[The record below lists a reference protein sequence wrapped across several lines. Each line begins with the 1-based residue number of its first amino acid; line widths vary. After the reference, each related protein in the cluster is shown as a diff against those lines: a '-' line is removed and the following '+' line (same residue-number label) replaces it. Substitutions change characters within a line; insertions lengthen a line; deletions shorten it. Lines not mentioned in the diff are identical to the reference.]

1 MRYES
6 RPKKGMRMTRAVK
19 HGVDSFR
26 RLHQTPGLGCTTSGL
41 QTEQGSNSVSTGTR
55 VVQSEHLV
63 QCCHSLGHE
72 MRSPVYI
79 YLRLHL
85 AIMINCKAD
94 GRSELIGIYVK
105 VGREGMDERFHE
117 SVPSLFSNSSIYQRQ
132 SFCREQV
139 QSMAN
144 VRIPSGI
151 NISKISARMW
161 GVCVLYLCIY
171 THRHTH
177 IEFLSSIMPYALPL

>member
-1 MRYES
+1 M
-6 RPKKGMRMTRAVK
+6 
-19 HGVDSFR
+19 
-26 RLHQTPGLGCTTSGL
+26 
-41 QTEQGSNSVSTGTR
+41 
-55 VVQSEHLV
+55 
-63 QCCHSLGHE
+63 
-72 MRSPVYI
+72 
-79 YLRLHL
+79 
-85 AIMINCKAD
+85 KAYF
-94 GRSELIGIYVK
+94 LT
-105 VGREGMDERFHE
+105 
-117 SVPSLFSNSSIYQRQ
+117 LFSNSSIYQSQ

-171 THRHTH
+171 IHRHTH